1 MDKLDIKNPEVKSYL
16 EYQLE
21 KKVDEINSNDLDRI
35 TEITIMG
42 KLLNGKTIDEEL
54 LDLKL
59 FKKLK
64 SCMIK
69 DFVIKDSN
77 VEIINSLKDI
87 EIFHFDNCIFKNSKE
102 IEVSVNN
109 LIFTFCDNVAL
120 EKWKNVLNTEQIRM
134 VSCKKIN
141 YKGINKFQNLRKL
154 YLQSMNI
161 KELNII
167 DSLPQ
172 LEYLNLNGSKVKKE
186 EQLEKLNTKVQIEY
200 KKENLYI

>member
-1 MDKLDIKNPEVKSYL
+1 MDKLEIKNPGVKEYL

-21 KKVDEINSNDLDRI
+21 KKLDEISLNDLDNI
-35 TEITIMG
+35 TQITIMG
-42 KLLNGKTIDEEL
+42 KKANGEIIDEEF

-59 FKKLK
+59 FKNLR

-69 DFVIKDSN
+69 DFVIKDFN

-87 EIFHFDNCIFKNSKE
+87 EILHFDNCLFKNTKK

-109 LIFTFCDNVAL
+109 LIFTFCDNVNI
-120 EKWKNVLNTEQIRM
+120 EKWEKLYKTEQIRM
-134 VSCKKIN
+134 VSCKKAN
-141 YKGINKFQNLRKL
+141 FEKLSQCYNLKKL

-167 DSLPQ
+167 DSLPK

-186 EQLEKLNTKVQIEY
+186 EQLEKLSTKIQIEH
-200 KKENLYI
+200 KKENFHI

>member
-1 MDKLDIKNPEVKSYL
+1 MDKLEIKNPDVKSYL
-16 EYQLE
+16 ECQLE
-21 KKVDEINSNDLDRI
+21 KKLDEISLNDLDKI
-35 TEITIMG
+35 TKITFKG
-42 KLLNGKTIDEEL
+42 KLVNGEIIDEEF

-59 FKKLK
+59 FKNLR

-69 DFVIKDSN
+69 DFTIKDSN

-87 EIFHFDNCIFKNSKE
+87 EILHFDNCIFKNSKE

-120 EKWKNVLNTEQIRM
+120 EKWKNILNTEQIRM

-167 DSLPQ
+167 DSLPK

-186 EQLEKLNTKVQIEY
+186 EQLEKLSKKIQIEH
-200 KKENLYI
+200 KKENYHI